1 MFLYFPLGSKS
12 FFLRIDK
19 DTGKIILVNGKTI
32 ELSSEDVS
40 LIKSKMI
47 PPSVMRLGL
56 SDEELEKVKEILN
69 RPHVNIDTL
78 IPMVQDVKSYEETNE
93 MDVVISGHTFRLKDR
108 DYLQPLNF
116 QIWCAS
122 VLHISLDITKE
133 EWRTFVQFLVTTAKE
148 EKEDPLSPPAIDEI
162 VKKIKMTNIYADF
175 SDALLE
181 TWLDGTRESLLLMN
195 GKLYIPASLIESIT
209 KKLEIGKRKIRDIL
223 SPILDQQGN
232 TILHKRY
239 NGKPISKRVWI
250 IDWEKLKA
258 VRDVEDVKIIKGE
271 KDGVS
276 TEEEVR

>member
-1 MFLYFPLGSKS
+1 MFLYFPLGNKS
-12 FFLRIDK
+12 FFLRIEK
-19 DTGKIILVNGKTI
+19 DTGKIILINGKTI
-32 ELSSEDVS
+32 ELSSEDIS
-40 LIKSKMI
+40 LVKTKMI
-47 PPSVMRLGL
+47 PLALMRLGL

-69 RPHVNIDTL
+69 RPHVNIDIL
-78 IPMVQDVKSYEETNE
+78 IPMVQDVKTYDETNE

-133 EWRTFVQFLVTTAKE
+133 EWRTFVQFLVNTAKQ

-162 VKKIKMTNIYADF
+162 VKKIKMTNIYSDF
-175 SDALLE
+175 SDSLLE
-181 TWLDGTRESLLLMN
+181 TWLDGTRESMLLID
-195 GKLYIPASLIESIT
+195 GKLYIPASTIESIT
-209 KKLEIGKRKIRDIL
+209 KKLEISKRKIRDIL

-250 IDWEKLKA
+250 IDWEKLKTI
-258 VRDVEDVKIIKGE
+258 RDVEDVKIIG
-271 KDGVS
+271 DSNGVS
-276 TEEEVR
+276 TEKEV

>member
-1 MFLYFPLGSKS
+1 MFLYFPLGNKS

-47 PPSVMRLGL
+47 PTALMRLGL
-56 SDEELEKVKEILN
+56 SDEELEKVKQVLN

-133 EWRTFVQFLVTTAKE
+133 EWRTFVQFLVNTAKE

-162 VKKIKMTNIYADF
+162 VKKIKMTNIYSDF

-181 TWLDGTRESLLLMN
+181 TWLDGTRESMLLMD
-195 GKLYIPASLIESIT
+195 GKLYIPASIIESIT

-223 SPILDQQGN
+223 SPILDPQGN

-250 IDWEKLKA
+250 IDWEKLKSI
-258 VRDVEDVKIIKGE
+258 RDVEDVKIIG
-271 KDGVS
+271 DDNGVS
-276 TEEEVR
+276 TEKEV